1 MSNCKIIR
9 DKIFSII
16 GTLIVR
22 ARGYVCKP
30 PASKLKSLTPPT
42 PLIPSQ
48 KILLNQI
55 KKDFA
60 IEGLSCSNSA
70 TNINLLKYSNHGENQ
85 SYHYWCSRV

>member
-1 MSNCKIIR
+1 M
-9 DKIFSII
+9 
-16 GTLIVR
+16 GGLIVGE
-22 ARGYVCKP
+22 RGYVCKP
-30 PASKLKSLTPPT
+30 PASKLKLRTPPP

-48 KILLNQI
+48 KTFLNQI

-70 TNINLLKYSNHGENQ
+70 AIVNLLKYSNYGENQ